1 MACTYSF
8 NGNVYNE
15 TELSKLYK
23 DVRAYINTVSEPMDG
38 EEFPSSPTVGVATEI
53 PGVYNVPNS
62 GLTIEQSNAFID
74 LLQPQI
80 KKQAYVEN
88 KAKTANYMFS
98 FGLRWART
106 IPNNGEKSKQGEALG
121 RPRPNKKAIKSKE
134 SGTYGYFTTD
144 QNNNA
149 LPPITDLQP
158 IMDFIE
164 SKLGIDLSNY
174 DAMLGNIY
182 DDTSFISQHRDTTES
197 ITAENYPV
205 VVINLGS
212 NGHLEYDKDT
222 TSTYAQY
229 KKSGQLD
236 LSNGGIYAF
245 GVDGVNRFTFHH
257 RIGQGLES
265 ANPLKPITLPDGTV
279 LKNYRI
285 TLTFRRASDLEPGMP
300 DNPNKKKEQFKE
312 SAVSTAVETE
322 NNPADYTNHSGGA
335 YGGDTFWDMIGRE
348 FGVVDH
354 RHYREGTNASLS
366 AQLKKAGVQPTVLTK
381 EQMDTARKEVEK
393 LLGKKYPDTLEGN
406 LQVRNYFQVANSDA
420 VFAIAKLNVDNDTV
434 SGGTNTAV
442 QLGIKLGKPVYVW
455 DINTEKWY
463 SYERKLEDDIPDVN
477 GKISTWDGFIEWDT
491 PTLTKNFAGIG
502 SRDIESYNVQDKET
516 KQWKPRKEYL
526 GKEKEEKAKQA
537 IRDVYANT
545 FQTAVPT
552 SPSSTIDFN
561 SITEFTPERK
571 EQIISGFSSQF
582 KLTREQALANINDAL
597 QIDREGTINLL
608 KECY

>member
-38 EEFPSSPTVGVATEI
+38 EEFPSSATVGVATEI

-158 IMDFIE
+158 IMDFIQ

-322 NNPADYTNHSGGA
+322 NNPANYTNHSGGA
-335 YGGDTFWDMIGRE
+335 PGVDIDGDIIGRE
-348 FGVVDH
+348 FGVENHVHYYTGTKSNLNSPYGNKEVVANDITEGAKKVAQAANKMWGNNVDGKIVPYSYATMKDS
-354 RHYREGTNASLS
+354 RLIRNWSQVKYSEGIYAVAPLGLKGDAWREDVKSGKSNPRIL
-366 AQLKKAGVQPTVLTK
+366 LKDGVQ
-381 EQMDTARKEVEK
+381 
-393 LLGKKYPDTLEGN
+393 
-406 LQVRNYFQVANSDA
+406 
-420 VFAIAKLNVDNDTV
+420 
-434 SGGTNTAV
+434 GGTGYAVEMGIQNGNKVYVFNTV
-442 QLGIKLGKPVYVW
+442 TNSKYDTGWYQVVNGEYIKLSEPPV
-455 DINTEKWY
+455 
-463 SYERKLEDDIPDVN
+463 
-477 GKISTWDGFIEWDT
+477 
-491 PTLTKNFAGIG
+491 LTKNFAIIG
-502 SRDIESYNVQDKET
+502 SRDNSEI
-516 KQWKPRKEYL
+516 
-526 GKEKEEKAKQA
+526 GKQA

-545 FQTAVPT
+545 FPTATPT
-552 SPSSTIDFN
+552 SAFGTIDFN